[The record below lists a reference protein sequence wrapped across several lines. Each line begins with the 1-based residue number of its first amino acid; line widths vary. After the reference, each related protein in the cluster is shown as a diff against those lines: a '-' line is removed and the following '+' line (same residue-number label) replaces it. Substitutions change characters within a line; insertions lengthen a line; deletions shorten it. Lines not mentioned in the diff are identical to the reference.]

1 VAGAAASAAAAR
13 RAAGEAVLKRLL
25 RHLVTTRRAASR
37 AFTDATLA
45 AIEAAIVA
53 SEQQHAAE
61 IRFVLEPALDWHEV
75 RDGVTP
81 RQRALQLFA
90 ELGVWDT
97 AANNGVL
104 IHVLYADHAIEIVAD
119 RGFESVSDTR
129 WREICAAAEAEFRA
143 GRFEA
148 GALALIASVG
158 ELATQRFPA
167 QGGGHDELPNTP
179 LWL

>member
-1 VAGAAASAAAAR
+1 MLR
-13 RAAGEAVLKRLL
+13 RLWRHLFTTRAAVA
-25 RHLVTTRRAASR
+25 R
-37 AFTDATLA
+37 AFPPTTLA

-53 SEQQHAAE
+53 SERRHAAE
-61 IRFVLEPALDWHEV
+61 IRFVLEPALHWHAV
-75 RDGVTP
+75 RDGLAP
-81 RQRALQLFA
+81 RARALQLFA

-119 RGFESVSDTR
+119 RGFANVAPGT
-129 WREICAAAEAEFRA
+129 WRELCAEAEAAFRA

-148 GALALIASVG
+148 GCLALLEGVG
-158 ELATQRFPA
+158 LLAATHFPPRGDDA
-167 QGGGHDELPNTP
+167 DELPNAP